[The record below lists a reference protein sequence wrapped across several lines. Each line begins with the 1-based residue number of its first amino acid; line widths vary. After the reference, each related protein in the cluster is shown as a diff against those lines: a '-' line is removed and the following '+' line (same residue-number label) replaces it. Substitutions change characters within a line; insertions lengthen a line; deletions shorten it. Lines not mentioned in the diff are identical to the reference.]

1 MSISQRL
8 VDRAYRQR
16 IISEAETRPF
26 RHHEVSFS
34 ELKRV
39 DESIRDLKTLMA
51 ITTPGHPMVR
61 LVLNRGTINNFG
73 PERLAVQVDG
83 EKVFVVTRKQTLFS
97 KASAQ
102 IMTLDRQA
110 VHADARAKYAT
121 ALTLRNAIADQIAE
135 QDWMITTLR
144 GFANL
149 FSGLLTRTT

>member
-16 IISEAETRPF
+16 IISESETRPF
-26 RHHEVSFS
+26 RHQEVSFS

-51 ITTPGHPMVR
+51 ITEPGRPAVS
-61 LVLNRGTINNFG
+61 LVLERGAVNNFG
-73 PERLAVQVDG
+73 PERLAVQVEG
-83 EKVFVVTRKQTLFS
+83 EKVFVVTRKPSFFS
-97 KASAQ
+97 KASGQ
-102 IMTLDRQA
+102 VMSLTRSE

-149 FSGLLTRTT
+149 FTGLLTRTT